1 MTQLVSKP
9 YSEKLQKKIDTATYH
24 DPRSMGRVTF
34 SNPLLLAP
42 MASICN
48 APYRLL
54 MQELGAGGSASELVS
69 CDGILHG
76 NQRTLDMLR
85 IDKKEKN
92 IGIQL
97 FGDDELAM
105 AKAAE
110 KSIEFNDNPPDFIDI
125 NMGCPVRKV
134 VNKGGGSALLKDT
147 KKLVP
152 YFTEIKKACGEIP
165 LTIKIRTGWDED
177 NINAQEVCKI
187 AKDTGIEMVAIHGR
201 TRAQQYTGLA
211 NWDFIE
217 GLAKESIIPLIGN
230 GDLHQPYQVKERLE
244 KTKCNGLM
252 IARGCVR
259 NPFIFLESNP
269 KIENQI
275 LFTGEDYWEVIERYA
290 DYVTQWFDRESIHM
304 VQTRKLIMWF
314 ANGFNKASV
323 FRSRLFEWKSLEDTM
338 KYSEDFFQSLHGRT
352 KQIDYNQSFMT
363 SGHG

>member
-1 MTQLVSKP
+1 MSQLTSKP
-9 YSEKLQKKIDTATYH
+9 YSNELQSKIDRALY
-24 DPRSMGRVTF
+24 RSEIQLGQVKF

-54 MQELGAGGSASELVS
+54 MQELGSGGSASELVS

-76 NQRTLDMLR
+76 NHRTLDMLR
-85 IDKKEKN
+85 IDKAEKN

-97 FGDDELAM
+97 FGEDELSM

-110 KSIEFNDNPPDFIDI
+110 VAGKHNPDFIDI

-134 VNKGGGSALLKDT
+134 VNKGGGSALLKET
-147 KKLVP
+147 EKLP
-152 YFTEIKKACGEIP
+152 AYFREIKKGCGDIP
-165 LTIKIRTGWDED
+165 LTIKIRTGWDD
-177 NINAQEVCKI
+177 NNINADEVCRI
-187 AKDTGIEMVAIHGR
+187 AHGEGIELVAIHGR

-211 NWDFIE
+211 NWNYIE
-217 GLAKESIIPLIGN
+217 ELADKKIIPLVGN
-230 GDLHQPYQVKERLE
+230 GDLHQPHQVKERLSI
-244 KTKCNGLM
+244 TNCDALM

-269 KIENQI
+269 SLEDPIK
-275 LFTGEDYWEVIERYA
+275 FTGRDYYEVIERYA
-290 DYVTQWFDRESIHM
+290 DYVTQWFDREQIHL

-314 ANGFNKASV
+314 ANGFTRAAA
-323 FRSRLFEWKSLEDTM
+323 FRSRLFEWKSLEDSMRYT
-338 KYSEDFFQSLHGRT
+338 EDYFMSLGNTT
-352 KQIDYNQSFMT
+352 KQINYSESFMT